1 VAGGAITS
9 EAPTFYTLPTCPS
22 GDIVPILNYSSVE
35 ENADAAVKSP
45 GSTSERDARDALVD
59 EVDAQVWM
67 LGRLFSSRHIDAC
80 ASGQHPEPSELS
92 MPQYVL
98 LRVLADTGPTR
109 MADIASTLGTKA
121 PAVSALVDHAHKAGH
136 VVREPDAEDRRV
148 TRAALTEAGRAALA
162 DAEAHRREML
172 RRYTS
177 ILSDEDLAALIR
189 IQRALIGAL
198 VSEKI

>member
-1 VAGGAITS
+1 VAGGEIAP
-9 EAPTFYTLPTCPS
+9 EASTFYTLPTRPP
-22 GDIVPILNYSSVE
+22 GDIVPELNYSMVE
-35 ENADAAVKSP
+35 ENADATVKSQRITP
-45 GSTSERDARDALVD
+45 GQGTRDALID

-98 LRVLADTGPTR
+98 LRVLADMGPTK

-148 TRAALTEAGRAALA
+148 TRAALTESGRAVLA